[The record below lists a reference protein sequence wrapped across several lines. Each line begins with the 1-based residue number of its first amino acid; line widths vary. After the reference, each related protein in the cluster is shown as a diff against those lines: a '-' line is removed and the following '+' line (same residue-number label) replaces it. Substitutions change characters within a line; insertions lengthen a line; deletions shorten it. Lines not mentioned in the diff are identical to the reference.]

1 MNEEKNPV
9 EEIRATRH
17 RIAEDC
23 GNDLHKIME
32 HAAETMRKMGLV
44 ESPSFALQ

>member
-1 MNEEKNPV
+1 MNKEKSPV

-17 RIAEDC
+17 RIAVEC

-32 HAAETMRKMGLV
+32 HAAEAVKKMGLV
-44 ESPSFALQ
+44 ESPSFA